1 MEASEFLNE
10 LRQMVMRRGETSNL
24 VDTIA
29 FVSEV
34 AERLEED
41 PVFGEFILAED
52 SRQGA
57 KNKQIKLHGFTDI
70 DESD

>member
-34 AERLEED
+34 AERWEED

-57 KNKQIKLHGFTDI
+57 KNKQIKRHGFTDI